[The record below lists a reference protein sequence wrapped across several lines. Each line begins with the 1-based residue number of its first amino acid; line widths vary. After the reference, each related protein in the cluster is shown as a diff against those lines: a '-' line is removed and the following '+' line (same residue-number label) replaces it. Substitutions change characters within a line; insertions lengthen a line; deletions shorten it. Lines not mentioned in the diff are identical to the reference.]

1 MKSYNKK
8 MLSIMSDPDLL
19 KIYDEV
25 RDLSGREYN
34 RGVSGY
40 ILDEFLD
47 RMSDEDSLH
56 FLQYMPTFLSG
67 IQSGMFDTI
76 VRWLETI
83 TFSETLE
90 PLKRELINCLRDADE
105 VKEVPTNSNNEVIEP
120 NSETQSEPESDEET
134 EDVRVTDEPEGE
146 SET

>member
-8 MLSIMSDPDLL
+8 MLSIMTDPDLI

-25 RDLSGREYN
+25 RYFSGREYN
-34 RGVSGY
+34 RKVSGY

-67 IQSGMFDTI
+67 LQSGMFDTI
-76 VRWLETI
+76 ARWLETI

-120 NSETQSEPESDEET
+120 DSKTQSEPESEDET